1 MRDLSGCPDGSAPCV
16 GMRAAQRS
24 ALAAPP
30 NGHSGS
36 ATAYKRKYVR
46 NTAVGGVGYRRMLG
60 RGMAGDGRSV
70 RPTARQR
77 HRGRRHEPGH
87 DDTDRATGP
96 TARDPAGPYGT
107 RRPSVTPCPAT
118 GPTARDEPDGTRSGD
133 GPDGTRRA
141 IRDAIRQQALRHATI
156 IFRPTMSDCPV
167 MSGDVR

>member
-1 MRDLSGCPDGSAPCV
+1 M
-16 GMRAAQRS
+16 AA
-24 ALAAPP
+24 
-30 NGHSGS
+30 S
-36 ATAYKRKYVR
+36 ATARCWAGAWQVTGVR
-46 NTAVGGVGYRRMLG
+46 FA
-60 RGMAGDGRSV
+60 
-70 RPTARQR
+70 RPWARQR

-133 GPDGTRRA
+133 GSYGTRRA

-167 MSGDVR
+167 MSGDVPAHFFWFYVLSLLAFCPAAWWCSGLMMFSSARLCSVMPDDVR